1 MINSNDIKEEIKA
14 RLPKYLQS
22 HITTDDEGIL
32 CNGTSE
38 KGFYITG
45 KDGQKHHMHIDPN
58 NKEHVKCF
66 STGSDNSYH
75 DIFDLIGFEYNLT
88 TYPEKEQKAKELF
101 TIGGCTQMDMEKIAD
116 VLISSEAKKRE
127 IKPEPKETDY
137 TSYFNEM
144 SKSLLLTDYAKKRGL
159 SIEVLNKFNIG
170 YDTNKN
176 SLIIPTSDYSYTAR
190 NILNCNNTDRYRKT
204 GKAHIFNSEAIKT
217 ATKPIV
223 IVEGEIDALSI
234 IEAGGEAVGLGST
247 ANVNI
252 FFSSLKAN
260 KPKQPLI
267 IALDEDPTG
276 QEATQKLK
284 EGLTSL
290 HIPCIDNL
298 TFKPCKDANGLLCK
312 DRELLK
318 SRILTAEEGI
328 INMIENIKDEALE
341 TYKKKSTGSILNTFL
356 QDIEKNKV
364 TPIPTGYNQLD
375 QVLNGGLVGGLYGI
389 GAISSLGKT
398 TFILQMADQ
407 IAQTG
412 KDVLIFS
419 LEMKKETLISKS
431 LSRIMYQRAGSPEIT
446 KNYEP
451 YLPRGNKQG
460 RHSEEVNT
468 PLSSQEIV
476 QGCKYGMNDGDI
488 NRTEVTPE
496 EKKALGRAIT
506 DYKKYGEHLYIFEPK
521 DVEKDIYGLKI
532 TQIEGAIDKHFSIT
546 GNIPVVIV
554 DYLQLIQPLN
564 DKGNDKSNTDFT
576 IHGLKAIADKFNTPV
591 MAISS
596 FNRNS
601 YNAPVNLASF
611 KESGGIEYSC
621 DVLMGLQYDLKFKL
635 GSNKETASPEDL
647 LNAKKKPISEVKA
660 VILKNRNG
668 LTGTTINYKFT
679 GKYNTFTE
687 VKKKPRGD
695 I

>member
-1 MINSNDIKEEIKA
+1 MSNNDKIIEDLKTRFPE
-14 RLPKYLQS
+14 YLQS

-32 CNGTSE
+32 CNGKTG
-38 KGFYITG
+38 KGFYLTG
-45 KDGQKHHMHIDPN
+45 KDGQKHHYIL
-58 NKEHVKCF
+58 NKIENKVHCF
-66 STGSDNSYH
+66 SYPDNA
-75 DIFDLIGFEYNLT
+75 DIFDLIGYEYNLSEFT
-88 TYPEKEQKAKELF
+88 DQLIKAKEIFNLNY
-101 TIGGCTQMDMEKIAD
+101 QPDYK
-116 VLISSEAKKRE
+116 VLPLKVKEE
-127 IKPEPKETDY
+127 VKPEVNYID
-137 TSYFNEM
+137 YFNSM
-144 SKSLLLTDYAKKRGL
+144 NKKLTLTDYPNQRGL
-159 SIEVLNKFNIG
+159 SVEVLKKFNIG
-170 YDTNKN
+170 YNPDIN

-190 NILNCNNTDRYRKT
+190 NILNNNKNDRYRKT
-204 GKAHIFNSEAIKT
+204 GKVHIFNLKAIET

-223 IVEGEIDALSI
+223 IVEGELDCLSI
-234 IEAGGEAVGLGST
+234 IEAGGEAIGLGST
-247 ANVNI
+247 AYVTKFINH
-252 FFSSLKAN
+252 LKEN

-267 IALDEDPTG
+267 IALDNDEAG

-284 EGLTSL
+284 EALISL
-290 HIPCIDNL
+290 HTSYVDNL
-298 TFKPCKDANGLLCK
+298 TFKPYKDANDLLCK
-312 DRELLK
+312 DSKELK
-318 SRILTAEEGI
+318 SRILTATEGA
-328 INMIENIKDEALE
+328 INMIETKKDETLE

-364 TPIPTGYNQLD
+364 IPIPTGYNQLD
-375 QVLNGGLVGGLYGI
+375 RILNGGLVGGLYGI

-407 IAQTG
+407 IAQGG

-431 LSRIMYQRAGSPEIT
+431 LSRIMYQRAGSPELNT
-446 KNYEP
+446 NYELHIP
-451 YLPRGNKQG
+451 KGKKQG
-460 RHSEEVNT
+460 KHSEEVNT

-488 NRTEVTPE
+488 NRHETTPE
-496 EKKALGRAIT
+496 EKEALVRAIT

-532 TQIEGAIDKHFSIT
+532 KQIEGAIDEHISIT
-546 GNIPVVIV
+546 GNTPVVIV
-554 DYLQLIQPLN
+554 DYLQLIQSKD

-576 IHGLKAIADKFNTPV
+576 IHGLKAIADKNNTPV
-591 MAISS
+591 IAISS

-635 GSNKETASPEDL
+635 VSNKETATPEEL
-647 LNAKKKPISEVKA
+647 LTAKKKPISEVKV

-668 LTGTTINYKFT
+668 LTGAEINYKFT

-687 VKKKPRGD
+687 VNKKARGD